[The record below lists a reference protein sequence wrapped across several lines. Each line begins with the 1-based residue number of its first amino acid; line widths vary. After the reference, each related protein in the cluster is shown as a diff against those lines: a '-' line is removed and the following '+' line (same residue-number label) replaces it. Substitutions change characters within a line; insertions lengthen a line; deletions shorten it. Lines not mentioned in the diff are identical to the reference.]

1 MREIEDEKLETVHKR
16 TVESP
21 YKLHIASLVI
31 LAMLMYL
38 PFCMDKMDLFNHNEV
53 PQLLY
58 PFTILTS
65 GLVQKSFHF
74 FYISCFSLFLLPV
87 AFLIILTSIFNKK
100 ITQNAVIISAFVAV
114 TFYLAT
120 AISGMMTFA
129 NTIRWF
135 QSLSILVYAAFF
147 TVLPFFH
154 LKIAFFHI
162 FSIRA

>member
-74 FYISCFSLFLLPV
+74 FLYKLFL
-87 AFLIILTSIFNKK
+87 S
-100 ITQNAVIISAFVAV
+100 
-114 TFYLAT
+114 
-120 AISGMMTFA
+120 
-129 NTIRWF
+129 
-135 QSLSILVYAAFF
+135 FF
-147 TVLPFFH
+147 T
-154 LKIAFFHI
+154 ADS
-162 FSIRA
+162 FSYYSNFYF